1 VSEEILLDAPNLGIY
16 IPPMI
21 WAVQYRYSADAML
34 LVFASEPYEPSDY
47 IRDYDEFLDETRS
60 GTRS

>member
-1 VSEEILLDAPNLGIY
+1 
-16 IPPMI
+16 
-21 WAVQYRYSADAML
+21 VQYRYSADAML

-60 GTRS
+60 ETRSDTRS